1 MRLLKVIS
9 YSNNNMGKDKS
20 KTNKAD
26 LDRDDNSDIDDVNFD
41 DFKGIYFG
49 DKTEKY
55 QDPQTGCHF
64 RYQDLC

>member
-1 MRLLKVIS
+1 
-9 YSNNNMGKDKS
+9 MGKDKS
-20 KTNKAD
+20 KTINAD

-55 QDPQTGCHF
+55 QDP
-64 RYQDLC
+64 